1 MIHLKCRLIYH
12 DGNKTNQFI
21 ESPKNL
27 IVDLQNRIE
36 WLHSISINDL
46 LDFIEA
52 FGNSIQENSTSS
64 FASTSKHLS
73 DFFRR
78 DNLKRELDLSL
89 RGNYLILDK
98 FVKLENGGKKLYH
111 TQPRGLAVHW
121 IAGNVDELGIFSII
135 QALITKNVSLIKAPS
150 NYENLLD
157 LVNLLK
163 LTNTEK
169 LSGEEL
175 VKTIS
180 IIYLEKN
187 DEQNQRLISENA
199 DVRIIWGGLDA
210 VSSIISTPKK
220 LIKT

>member
-27 IVDLQNRIE
+27 IADLQNRIE
-36 WLHSISINDL
+36 WLHSIPINDL

-52 FGNSIQENSTSS
+52 FGNSIQENSTST

-135 QALITKNVSLIKAPS
+135 QALVTKNVSLIKAPS

-175 VKTIS
+175 VKTI
-180 IIYLEKN
+180 YLFRHLSKHSGF
-187 DEQNQRLISENA
+187 RLSSETTRLSNPI
-199 DVRIIWGGLDA
+199 VG
-210 VSSIISTPKK
+210 V
-220 LIKT
+220 